1 MIARAPTSAYALAFP
16 CPSRREPGVPWSK
29 KTGNPSGSPHSAIVS
44 VRPSAAATLCV
55 PDAPAMTASSS
66 TGLHGD
72 KLALV
77 GGIPELNVILGG
89 WRRPIVVADSGGGG

>member
-44 VRPSAAATLCV
+44 VRPSTAATVCV

-77 GGIPELNVILGG
+77 RGTFLNTGPCELLRLDAQNH
-89 WRRPIVVADSGGGG
+89 RPSD